1 MNLNLPHLFSSY
13 SQLSNTLLLLI
24 QTYLSLGH
32 LSGLDFSD
40 EVRFGRGKVADLLN
54 TFSESIW
61 SISLLERG
69 TEGWLLAVEQIKH
82 RDVGELDKRPTNTY
96 FIYSLIF
103 EILYKKWE
111 LLTVLT
117 IGITRRV

>member
-1 MNLNLPHLFSSY
+1 MGEQPAATKEFISVLQISQCQKYTSTSPETTGAVDLNLPHLFSSY
-13 SQLSNTLLLLI
+13 SQLSDTLPLLI
-24 QTYLSLGH
+24 QMYLSSGH

-69 TEGWLLAVEQIKH
+69 TEGWLLAVE
-82 RDVGELDKRPTNTY
+82 
-96 FIYSLIF
+96 
-103 EILYKKWE
+103 
-111 LLTVLT
+111 
-117 IGITRRV
+117 